1 MGTQEYEPLL
11 HWNYFL
17 ALESDL
23 QNVSRFIEF
32 SEKNFGTYSIE
43 LAHLLL
49 ASASEVDVV
58 CKAIC
63 KILTPEVDAQ
73 SIDNYREIITHRFP
87 DFLQEKVY
95 ISKYGRS
102 LTPWERWDNNQNPL
116 WWKGYNDVKHHR
128 NEHFEDANLR
138 NVINSMCGL
147 LISVFYL
154 YKLKF
159 SDGLPQLI
167 GNKDVT
173 LKLKPKSTFLTLP
186 DEYYNAHLLLN

>member
-1 MGTQEYEPLL
+1 L

-23 QNVSRFIEF
+23 RNVSRFIEF
-32 SEKNFGTYSIE
+32 TEKNFGAYSIE

-63 KILTPEVDAQ
+63 KILTPEADAQ
-73 SIDNYREIITHRFP
+73 SIDNYREIITNRFP

-95 ISKYGRS
+95 ISRYGRS
-102 LTPWERWDNNQNPL
+102 FTPWERWANNQNPL

-128 NEHFEDANLR
+128 NEYFEDAN
-138 NVINSMCGL
+138 
-147 LISVFYL
+147 
-154 YKLKF
+154 
-159 SDGLPQLI
+159 
-167 GNKDVT
+167 T
-173 LKLKPKSTFLTLP
+173 TTTFHITTTF
-186 DEYYNAHLLLN
+186 